1 MKANTHASQKAMK
14 AMTTE
19 QIKVALESIRGMVDD
34 PIESDD
40 WKAVQDRL
48 MYVASVLAWTASM
61 VSDAK
66 RNLLRKQ
73 DQTIAQLSG
82 SSLPASIMAMQVKSK
97 CGEEEA
103 TYEEAERMNKAV
115 TRIGEWCQTI
125 ISARKE
131 EMKLQ
136 GMNLTPQKQ

>member
-1 MKANTHASQKAMK
+1 MKTNSHTLQKAMK
-14 AMTTE
+14 SMTTE
-19 QIKVALESIRGMVDD
+19 QIKVALESIRTMVDD

-48 MYVASVLAWTASM
+48 MYVASVLAWTSTM
-61 VSDAK
+61 VADAK
-66 RNLLRKQ
+66 RNLLKKKEQ
-73 DQTIAQLSG
+73 AIASASASG
-82 SSLPASIMAMQVKSK
+82 HPASILSQLIQAR
-97 CGEEEA
+97 CAEEEA

-136 GMNLTPQKQ
+136 GMNVSQQQ